1 MHELGITQNIV
12 AIAAEHAQ
20 GAKVRR
26 ISLEIGQ
33 LTAIMPDAIR
43 FCFDVCTQGTVL
55 EGATLE
61 ILERPG
67 IGQCRE
73 CGQQLKLS
81 QPFGVCDCGS
91 ARLEIIQGEE
101 LTIKEL
107 ETEVLCA

>member
-12 AIAAEHAQ
+12 AIATEHAQ

-26 ISLEIGQ
+26 ITLEIGH

-43 FCFDVCTQGTVL
+43 FCFDVCTQGTGL

-61 ILERPG
+61 ILECPG
-67 IGQCRE
+67 IGRCRQCDR
-73 CGQQLKLS
+73 QIALN
-81 QPFGVCDCGS
+81 QPFGICDCGS
-91 ARLEIIQGEE
+91 THLEIIQGEE

-107 ETEVLCA
+107 ETEVLCV

>member
-1 MHELGITQNIV
+1 MHELGITRNIV
-12 AIAAEHAQ
+12 AIATDHAQ

-26 ISLEIGQ
+26 IRLEVGQ

-43 FCFDVCTQGTVL
+43 FCFDVCAQGTPL

-61 ILERPG
+61 IVERSG
-67 IGQCRE
+67 IGRCCA
-73 CGQQLKLS
+73 CGQQLQID
-81 QPFGVCDCGS
+81 QPYGVCECGS
-91 ARLEIIQGEE
+91 THLDIIQGEE

>member
-12 AIAAEHAQ
+12 AIATEHAH

-26 ISLEIGQ
+26 ITLEIGQ
-33 LTAIMPDAIR
+33 LTAIMPDAIQ
-43 FCFDVCTQGTVL
+43 FCFDVCAQGTPL

-61 ILERPG
+61 IIERSG
-67 IGQCRE
+67 LGQCQT
-73 CGQQLKLS
+73 CGQQVELD

-91 ARLEIIQGEE
+91 THLTIIQGEE